1 MKSIQKAFMRIQT
14 SAFLLGVFL
23 VIPGPAFA
31 DSRQQPDLAFTV
43 TEVVKGIYMLQG
55 KGGNIGVS
63 VGEDGMLVVDDEYDS
78 MSEAL
83 AAELKKLGGDNLR
96 FLLNT
101 HWHGD
106 HTGGNKVFGKRA
118 PIVAHTNVRKRLM
131 SRQEIK
137 HFNTVQQPQPKEALP
152 IITFDDL
159 LSIHFNGEE
168 IKALHF
174 ERGHTDGDIIVIFS
188 GSNVVHMGD
197 HYFAG
202 MFPFV
207 DLASGGNVLKLIRNI
222 DAILDLLPEDV
233 IIIPGHGPLS
243 NIQNL
248 RSYRDMLV
256 GTTEYVRKLR
266 DQGMDLKHIQAKGLE
281 SKWEA
286 WSKGFI
292 DTQSWIEFIYN
303 SMETG

>member
-1 MKSIQKAFMRIQT
+1 MKE
-14 SAFLLGVFL
+14 
-23 VIPGPAFA
+23 
-31 DSRQQPDLAFTV
+31 RQ
-43 TEVVKGIYMLQG
+43 
-55 KGGNIGVS
+55 
-63 VGEDGMLVVDDEYDS
+63 
-78 MSEAL
+78 
-83 AAELKKLGGDNLR
+83 R
-96 FLLNT
+96 
-101 HWHGD
+101 
-106 HTGGNKVFGKRA
+106 
-118 PIVAHTNVRKRLM
+118 
-131 SRQEIK
+131 
-137 HFNTVQQPQPKEALP
+137 KEALP
-152 IITFDDL
+152 IITFDDS

-174 ERGHTDGDIIVIFS
+174 AGGHTDGDIIVIFS

-197 HYFAG
+197 HYFSG

-222 DAILDLLPEDV
+222 DAILELLPEDV
-233 IIIPGHGPLS
+233 VIIPGHGPLS

-266 DQGMDLKHIQAKGLE
+266 DQGMDLKQIQAKGLE
-281 SKWEA
+281 SKWET

-292 DTQSWIEFIYN
+292 DAQSWIEFIYN